1 MVVKKSQSATHLVK
15 DSKVEVCS
23 NEDGFKGA
31 WFPAKIID
39 SKPLI
44 PATKKKRKSFS
55 DGSSNSFSPTKAVVQ
70 YETLLSDDDP
80 DKPLTE
86 FVEMGQIR
94 PVPPDDNVDRPFEPG
109 DKVDA
114 FHLDAWWPGV
124 VIKREEDEYT
134 VGFMYPP
141 DLLVVRRSELRSHWD
156 LADGVWVRAKKEM
169 MMVSNFSPG
178 TAVEMNPDE
187 ERLFYAWFPAI
198 YLGQLGIDSFL
209 LQYKKSNN
217 SDVKIVVRGH
227 QIRPQPPNSTERD
240 FSLLDKVDAFHD
252 MGWWVGDITK
262 VLKGN
267 KYAVTL
273 SCTRQEKEFSLSELR
288 THMDWND
295 GGWAT
300 MSHGRWITEVRE
312 FHFRRGSEAQS
323 KHSCQSS
330 KRDYELQSCESF
342 GNSDVG
348 TPLRK
353 KTPCSRISVK
363 IQSKPLSP
371 CTDKLPYGKTKK
383 KLKMSPQPKDD
394 ATILTQPKDD
404 ATILSLYKKLK
415 GGHSDD
421 SLSLEK
427 PFARRTLVKTL
438 NKESPVINVLKI
450 AKQKV
455 RGLDDQALTHFKRKG
470 KKSSEIEKTG
480 EVNVGDEHVM
490 DNTES
495 SGIKSESEATG
506 GSHAEASCLLRME
519 GVGQNEDGV
528 SSAVEGNG
536 KLTALLV
543 EGEEHN
549 GGGSMAAD
557 CSNDIFEL
565 SMITRLDLKGEKH
578 DGTGVVAQVESTET
592 QVAKDK
598 GSEDAMVEE
607 EAVHSAMDID
617 KGITSITVGSSNP
630 AGISKQQSEVRQ
642 QVETGVIGSE
652 EAMREMETVNSTMDY
667 LTQEGQV
674 AVTGVLPKT
683 SAHDQ
688 PLSLCINEMHSVKTI
703 GGTSNPA
710 GTASQQN
717 EVNGRQVE
725 ISVTGNLDGT
735 PNQQN
740 EVNGRQ
746 VETGVT
752 DGADAEQNNMRQVE
766 TVDSPMGCLTKELQV
781 AVTGISKKA
790 SAHDQPFLLC
800 TSEMY
805 SVKPTEGS
813 SNPAETDNQQ
823 NEVTGTQVET
833 GVAVNIEQQDS
844 PDSPFVKSYPE
855 IWQKVESM
863 DAFRRYPQKPHFYP
877 LVKCGEL
884 SRESLAIAKML
895 TFASLVEKTSK
906 LNIEV
911 PDDFFDS
918 SFQELGDLET
928 FGFDVKGVRDRLNSL
943 LEMKVQLG
951 QLQDK
956 SKEVEIQIAEQTQ
969 ERKKHNEKISGVAK
983 QIKDLQDQLVVLMS
997 EDAAKGTEISRL
1009 QSEENAIAESIL
1021 STRRNFEKLSE
1032 AW

>member
-1 MVVKKSQSATHLVK
+1 MVVKKSQSATHLIK

-23 NEDGFKGA
+23 LEDGFKGA

-383 KLKMSPQPKDD
+383 KLKMS
-394 ATILTQPKDD
+394 LQPKDD

-427 PFARRTLVKTL
+427 PFARRTLIKTL

-519 GVGQNEDGV
+519 GVGQNEDGM

-598 GSEDAMVEE
+598 GSEDAMVKE

-642 QVETGVIGSE
+642 QVETGVTGSE

-703 GGTSNPA
+703 GNPA

-752 DGADAEQNNMRQVE
+752 DGADAEQNNNAVRQVE

-781 AVTGISKKA
+781 AVTGISEKA

-833 GVAVNIEQQDS
+833 GVTVNIEQQDS

-918 SFQELGDLET
+918 SFQELSDLET

-1009 QSEENAIAESIL
+1009 QSEENAITESIL
-1021 STRRNFEKLSE
+1021 STRCNFEKLSE

>member
-1 MVVKKSQSATHLVK
+1 MVVKKGQSATHLGK

-55 DGSSNSFSPTKAVVQ
+55 DGSSNSFSPTKAEVQ
-70 YETLLSDDDP
+70 YETLVSDVDP

-86 FVEMGQIR
+86 FVELGQIR

-124 VIKREEDEYT
+124 VIKREEDAYT

-141 DLLVVRRSELRSHWD
+141 DLLVLRRSELRSHWD

-217 SDVKIVVRGH
+217 SDDKIVVRGH

-240 FSLLDKVDAFHD
+240 FNLLDKVDAFHG

-288 THMDWND
+288 THMDWTD

-300 MSHGRWITEVRE
+300 MSHGKWITEVRE

-330 KRDYELQSCESF
+330 KRDYELQSCESY

-371 CTDKLPYGKTKK
+371 CTDKLPYGKTNK
-383 KLKMSPQPKDD
+383 KLKMSP
-394 ATILTQPKDD
+394 QPKDD

-450 AKQKV
+450 AKLKV

-470 KKSSEIEKTG
+470 KKRSEIEKTG
-480 EVNVGDEHVM
+480 EVNIGDEHVM

-506 GSHAEASCLLRME
+506 GSHAGASCLLPME

-528 SSAVEGNG
+528 TSAVEGNG
-536 KLTALLV
+536 KRTALLV

-592 QVAKDK
+592 QVAKYK

-607 EAVHSAMDID
+607 EAVYSAMDID

-630 AGISKQQSEVRQ
+630 AGISEQQSEVRK
-642 QVETGVIGSE
+642 QVETGVTGSE
-652 EAMREMETVNSTMDY
+652 EAMRETETVNSTTDY

-674 AVTGVLPKT
+674 VVTGVLPKP
-683 SAHDQ
+683 SAHNQ
-688 PLSLCINEMHSVKTI
+688 PLSLCINEVHSVKTI
-703 GGTSNPA
+703 GGTSNLV
-710 GTASQQN
+710 GTANQ
-717 EVNGRQVE
+717 EINGRQVE
-725 ISVTGNLDGT
+725 ISVTGNLAGT

-752 DGADAEQNNMRQVE
+752 DEADAEQNNMRQAE
-766 TVDSPMGCLTKELQV
+766 TVDSPMGCSTKELQV
-781 AVTGISKKA
+781 AVTGISEKA

-800 TSEMY
+800 TSEMH

-833 GVAVNIEQQDS
+833 GVTVNIEQQDS
-844 PDSPFVKSYPE
+844 PDLPFVKSYPE
-855 IWQKVESM
+855 IWEKVESM

-906 LNIEV
+906 VNIEV

-918 SFQELGDLET
+918 SFQEIGDLET
-928 FGFDVKGVRDRLNSL
+928 FGFDVKAVRDRLNSL

-956 SKEVEIQIAEQTQ
+956 SKEVEIQIAVQTQ

-1009 QSEENAIAESIL
+1009 QSEENAITESIL

>member
-383 KLKMSPQPKDD
+383 KLKMS
-394 ATILTQPKDD
+394 LQPKDD

-752 DGADAEQNNMRQVE
+752 DGADAEQNNNAVRQVE

-997 EDAAKGTEISRL
+997 EDAAKGIEISRL

>member
-1 MVVKKSQSATHLVK
+1 MVVKKSQSATHLIK

-23 NEDGFKGA
+23 LEDGFKGA

-383 KLKMSPQPKDD
+383 KLKMS
-394 ATILTQPKDD
+394 LQPKDD

-427 PFARRTLVKTL
+427 PFARRTLIKTL

-519 GVGQNEDGV
+519 GVGQNEDGM

-598 GSEDAMVEE
+598 GSEDAMVKE

-642 QVETGVIGSE
+642 QVETGVTGSE

-781 AVTGISKKA
+781 AVTGISEKA

-833 GVAVNIEQQDS
+833 GVTVNIEQQDS

-918 SFQELGDLET
+918 SFQELSDLET

-1009 QSEENAIAESIL
+1009 QSEENAITESIL
-1021 STRRNFEKLSE
+1021 STRCNFEKLSE

>member
-1 MVVKKSQSATHLVK
+1 MVVKKGQSATHLGK

-31 WFPAKIID
+31 WFPAKIVD

-44 PATKKKRKSFS
+44 PGTKKKRKSFS
-55 DGSSNSFSPTKAVVQ
+55 DSSSNSFSPTKAEVQ
-70 YETLLSDDDP
+70 YETLVSDVDP

-86 FVEMGQIR
+86 FVELGQIR

-124 VIKREEDEYT
+124 VIKREEDAYT

-141 DLLVVRRSELRSHWD
+141 DLLVLRRSELRSHWD

-217 SDVKIVVRGH
+217 SDDKIVVRGH

-240 FSLLDKVDAFHD
+240 FNLLDKVDAFHG

-288 THMDWND
+288 THMDWTD

-300 MSHGRWITEVRE
+300 MSHGKWITEVRE
-312 FHFRRGSEAQS
+312 FRFRRGSEAQS

-330 KRDYELQSCESF
+330 KRDYELQSCESY

-371 CTDKLPYGKTKK
+371 CTDKSPYGKTNK
-383 KLKMSPQPKDD
+383 KLKMSP
-394 ATILTQPKDD
+394 QPKDD

-450 AKQKV
+450 AKLKV

-506 GSHAEASCLLRME
+506 GSHAGASCLLPME

-578 DGTGVVAQVESTET
+578 DGTGVIAQVESTET
-592 QVAKDK
+592 QVAKDN
-598 GSEDAMVEE
+598 GSEDEMVEE
-607 EAVHSAMDID
+607 EAVHSAMDINE
-617 KGITSITVGSSNP
+617 GITSITVASINP

-642 QVETGVIGSE
+642 QVETGVTGSE
-652 EAMREMETVNSTMDY
+652 EAMRETETVNSTTDY

-683 SAHDQ
+683 SGHDQ

-703 GGTSNPA
+703 GGTSNSA
-710 GTASQQN
+710 GTANQQN

-725 ISVTGNLDGT
+725 ISVTGNLAGT

-752 DGADAEQNNMRQVE
+752 DEADAEQNSMRKVE
-766 TVDSPMGCLTKELQV
+766 TVDSPMGCSTKELQV
-781 AVTGISKKA
+781 AVTGISEKA

-800 TSEMY
+800 TSEMH

-813 SNPAETDNQQ
+813 SNPAKTDNRQ

-833 GVAVNIEQQDS
+833 SVTVNIEQQDG
-844 PDSPFVKSYPE
+844 PDFPFVKSYPE
-855 IWQKVESM
+855 IWEKVESM

-895 TFASLVEKTSK
+895 TFASLVEKTSTV
-906 LNIEV
+906 NIEV

-928 FGFDVKGVRDRLNSL
+928 FGFDVKAVRDRLNSL

-956 SKEVEIQIAEQTQ
+956 SKEVEIQIAVQTQ

-1009 QSEENAIAESIL
+1009 QSEENAITESIL

>member
-141 DLLVVRRSELRSHWD
+141 DLLVARRSELRSHWD

-300 MSHGRWITEVRE
+300 MSHGRWITEVRK
-312 FHFRRGSEAQS
+312 F
-323 KHSCQSS
+323 
-330 KRDYELQSCESF
+330 
-342 GNSDVG
+342 
-348 TPLRK
+348 
-353 KTPCSRISVK
+353 
-363 IQSKPLSP
+363 
-371 CTDKLPYGKTKK
+371 
-383 KLKMSPQPKDD
+383 
-394 ATILTQPKDD
+394 
-404 ATILSLYKKLK
+404 
-415 GGHSDD
+415 
-421 SLSLEK
+421 
-427 PFARRTLVKTL
+427 
-438 NKESPVINVLKI
+438 

-506 GSHAEASCLLRME
+506 GSHAEASCLLPME

-543 EGEEHN
+543 EGVYVKPT
-549 GGGSMAAD
+549 AF
-557 CSNDIFEL
+557 C
-565 SMITRLDLKGEKH
+565 EKH
-578 DGTGVVAQVESTET
+578 DGTGVVAQVESTWT

-598 GSEDAMVEE
+598 GSE
-607 EAVHSAMDID
+607 
-617 KGITSITVGSSNP
+617 
-630 AGISKQQSEVRQ
+630 
-642 QVETGVIGSE
+642 
-652 EAMREMETVNSTMDY
+652 EAMRETETVNSTTDY
-667 LTQEGQV
+667 LTQGQV

-710 GTASQQN
+710 
-717 EVNGRQVE
+717 
-725 ISVTGNLDGT
+725 
-735 PNQQN
+735 
-740 EVNGRQ
+740 
-746 VETGVT
+746 
-752 DGADAEQNNMRQVE
+752 
-766 TVDSPMGCLTKELQV
+766 
-781 AVTGISKKA
+781 
-790 SAHDQPFLLC
+790 
-800 TSEMY
+800 
-805 SVKPTEGS
+805 
-813 SNPAETDNQQ
+813 ETDNQQ

-833 GVAVNIEQQDS
+833 GVTVNIEQQES

-855 IWQKVESM
+855 IWEKVESM
-863 DAFRRYPQKPHFYP
+863 DVFRRYPQKPHFYP
-877 LVKCGEL
+877 LVKYGEL

-928 FGFDVKGVRDRLNSL
+928 FGFDVKAVRDRLNSL

-1009 QSEENAIAESIL
+1009 QSKENAIAESIL

>member
-1 MVVKKSQSATHLVK
+1 MVVKKGQSATHLGK

-55 DGSSNSFSPTKAVVQ
+55 DGSSNSFSPTMAEVQ
-70 YETLLSDDDP
+70 YDTLVSDVDP

-86 FVEMGQIR
+86 FVELGQIR

-124 VIKREEDEYT
+124 VIKREEDAYT

-141 DLLVVRRSELRSHWD
+141 DLLVLRRSELRSHWD

-178 TAVEMNPDE
+178 TALEMNPDE

-217 SDVKIVVRGH
+217 SDDKIVVRGH
-227 QIRPQPPNSTERD
+227 QIRPQPPKSTERD
-240 FSLLDKVDAFHD
+240 FNLLDKVDAFHG

-288 THMDWND
+288 THMDWTD

-300 MSHGRWITEVRE
+300 MSHGKWITEVRE

-330 KRDYELQSCESF
+330 KRDYELQSCESY
-342 GNSDVG
+342 GNSEVG

-371 CTDKLPYGKTKK
+371 CTDKLPYGKTNK
-383 KLKMSPQPKDD
+383 KLKMSP
-394 ATILTQPKDD
+394 QPKDD

-450 AKQKV
+450 AKLKV

-495 SGIKSESEATG
+495 SDIRSESEATG
-506 GSHAEASCLLRME
+506 GSHAGASCLLPME

-528 SSAVEGNG
+528 TSAVEGNG

-592 QVAKDK
+592 QVAKYK

-607 EAVHSAMDID
+607 EAVYSAMDID

-630 AGISKQQSEVRQ
+630 AGISEQQSEVRK
-642 QVETGVIGSE
+642 QVETGVTGSE
-652 EAMREMETVNSTMDY
+652 EAMRETETVNSTTDY

-674 AVTGVLPKT
+674 VVTGVLPKT

-688 PLSLCINEMHSVKTI
+688 PLSLCINEVHSVKTI
-703 GGTSNPA
+703 GGTSNLV
-710 GTASQQN
+710 GTANQ

-725 ISVTGNLDGT
+725 ISVTGNLAGT

-752 DGADAEQNNMRQVE
+752 DEADAEQNNNAVRQAE

-781 AVTGISKKA
+781 AVTGISEKA

-800 TSEMY
+800 TSEMH

-833 GVAVNIEQQDS
+833 GVTVNIEQQDS
-844 PDSPFVKSYPE
+844 PDLPFVKSYPE
-855 IWQKVESM
+855 IWEKVESM
-863 DAFRRYPQKPHFYP
+863 DAFRRYPQKPHFCP

-906 LNIEV
+906 VNIEV

-918 SFQELGDLET
+918 SFQEIGDLET
-928 FGFDVKGVRDRLNSL
+928 FGFDVKAVRDRLNSL

-956 SKEVEIQIAEQTQ
+956 SREVEIQIAEQTQ

-1009 QSEENAIAESIL
+1009 QSEENAITESIL

>member
-1 MVVKKSQSATHLVK
+1 MVVKKGQSATHLGK

-55 DGSSNSFSPTKAVVQ
+55 DGSSNSFSPTKAEVQ
-70 YETLLSDDDP
+70 YETLVSDVDP

-86 FVEMGQIR
+86 FVELGQIR

-124 VIKREEDEYT
+124 VIKREEDAYT

-141 DLLVVRRSELRSHWD
+141 DLLVLRRSELRSHWD

-217 SDVKIVVRGH
+217 SDDKIVVRGH

-240 FSLLDKVDAFHD
+240 FNLLDKVDAFHG

-288 THMDWND
+288 THMDWTD

-300 MSHGRWITEVRE
+300 MSHGKWITEVRE

-330 KRDYELQSCESF
+330 KRDYELQSCESY

-371 CTDKLPYGKTKK
+371 CTDKLPYGKTNK
-383 KLKMSPQPKDD
+383 KLKMSP
-394 ATILTQPKDD
+394 QPKDD

-450 AKQKV
+450 AKLKV

-506 GSHAEASCLLRME
+506 GSHAGASCLLPME

-528 SSAVEGNG
+528 TSAVEGNG

-592 QVAKDK
+592 QVAKYK

-607 EAVHSAMDID
+607 EAVYSAMDID

-630 AGISKQQSEVRQ
+630 AGISEQQSEVRK
-642 QVETGVIGSE
+642 QVETGVTGSE
-652 EAMREMETVNSTMDY
+652 EAMRETETVNSTTDY

-674 AVTGVLPKT
+674 VVTGVLPKT

-688 PLSLCINEMHSVKTI
+688 PLSLCINEVHSVKTI
-703 GGTSNPA
+703 GGTSNLV
-710 GTASQQN
+710 GTANQ

-725 ISVTGNLDGT
+725 ISVTGNLAGT

-752 DGADAEQNNMRQVE
+752 DEADAEQNNMRQAE

-781 AVTGISKKA
+781 AVTGISEKA

-800 TSEMY
+800 TSEMH

-833 GVAVNIEQQDS
+833 GVTVNIEQQDS
-844 PDSPFVKSYPE
+844 PDLPFVKSYPE
-855 IWQKVESM
+855 IWEKVESM

-906 LNIEV
+906 VNIEV

-918 SFQELGDLET
+918 SFQEIGDLET
-928 FGFDVKGVRDRLNSL
+928 FGFDVKAVRDRLNSL

-956 SKEVEIQIAEQTQ
+956 SREVEIQIAEQTQ

-1009 QSEENAIAESIL
+1009 QSEENAITESIL

>member
-1 MVVKKSQSATHLVK
+1 MVVKKGQSATHLGK

-55 DGSSNSFSPTKAVVQ
+55 DGSSNSFSPTKAEVQ
-70 YETLLSDDDP
+70 YETLVSDVDP

-86 FVEMGQIR
+86 FVELGQIR

-124 VIKREEDEYT
+124 VIKREEDAYT

-141 DLLVVRRSELRSHWD
+141 DLLVLRRSELRSHWD

-217 SDVKIVVRGH
+217 SDDKIVVRGH

-240 FSLLDKVDAFHD
+240 FNLLDKVDAFHG

-288 THMDWND
+288 THMDWTD

-300 MSHGRWITEVRE
+300 MSHGKWITEVRE

-330 KRDYELQSCESF
+330 KRDYELQSCESY

-371 CTDKLPYGKTKK
+371 CTDKLPYGKTNK
-383 KLKMSPQPKDD
+383 KLKMSP
-394 ATILTQPKDD
+394 QPKDD

-450 AKQKV
+450 AKLKV

-506 GSHAEASCLLRME
+506 GSHAGASCLLPME

-528 SSAVEGNG
+528 TSAVEGNG

-592 QVAKDK
+592 QVAKYK

-607 EAVHSAMDID
+607 EAVYSAMDID

-630 AGISKQQSEVRQ
+630 AGISEQQSEVRK
-642 QVETGVIGSE
+642 QVETGVTGSE
-652 EAMREMETVNSTMDY
+652 EAMRETETVNSTTDY

-674 AVTGVLPKT
+674 VVTGVLPKT

-688 PLSLCINEMHSVKTI
+688 PLSLCINEVHSVKTI
-703 GGTSNPA
+703 GGTSNLV
-710 GTASQQN
+710 GTANQ

-725 ISVTGNLDGT
+725 ISVTGNLAGT

-752 DGADAEQNNMRQVE
+752 DEADAEQNNNAVRQAE

-781 AVTGISKKA
+781 AVTGISEKA

-800 TSEMY
+800 TSEMH

-833 GVAVNIEQQDS
+833 GVTVNIEQQDS
-844 PDSPFVKSYPE
+844 PDLPFVKSYPE
-855 IWQKVESM
+855 IWEKVESM

-906 LNIEV
+906 VNIEV

-918 SFQELGDLET
+918 SFQEIGDLET
-928 FGFDVKGVRDRLNSL
+928 FGFDVKAVRDRLNSL

-956 SKEVEIQIAEQTQ
+956 SREVEIQIAEQTQ

-1009 QSEENAIAESIL
+1009 QSEENAITESIL

>member
-1 MVVKKSQSATHLVK
+1 MVVKKGQSATHLGK

-55 DGSSNSFSPTKAVVQ
+55 DGSSNSFSPTMAEVQ
-70 YETLLSDDDP
+70 YDTLVSDVDP

-86 FVEMGQIR
+86 FVELGQIR

-124 VIKREEDEYT
+124 VIKREEDAYT

-141 DLLVVRRSELRSHWD
+141 DLLVLRRSELRSHWD

-178 TAVEMNPDE
+178 TALEMNPDE

-217 SDVKIVVRGH
+217 SDDKIVVRGH
-227 QIRPQPPNSTERD
+227 QIRPQPPKSTERD
-240 FSLLDKVDAFHD
+240 FNLLDKVDAFHG

-288 THMDWND
+288 THMDWTD

-300 MSHGRWITEVRE
+300 MSHGKWITEVRE

-330 KRDYELQSCESF
+330 KRDYELQSCESY
-342 GNSDVG
+342 GNSEVG

-371 CTDKLPYGKTKK
+371 CTDKLPYGKTNK
-383 KLKMSPQPKDD
+383 KLKMSP
-394 ATILTQPKDD
+394 QPKDD

-450 AKQKV
+450 AKLKV

-495 SGIKSESEATG
+495 SDIRSESEATG
-506 GSHAEASCLLRME
+506 GSHAGASCLLPME

-528 SSAVEGNG
+528 TSAVEGNG

-592 QVAKDK
+592 QVAKYK

-607 EAVHSAMDID
+607 EAVYSAMDID

-630 AGISKQQSEVRQ
+630 AGISEQQSEVRK
-642 QVETGVIGSE
+642 QVETGVTGSE
-652 EAMREMETVNSTMDY
+652 EAMRETETVNSTTDY

-674 AVTGVLPKT
+674 VVTGVLPKT

-688 PLSLCINEMHSVKTI
+688 PLSLCINEVHSVKTI
-703 GGTSNPA
+703 GGTSNLV
-710 GTASQQN
+710 GTANQ

-725 ISVTGNLDGT
+725 ISVTGNLAGT

-752 DGADAEQNNMRQVE
+752 DEADAEQNNMRQAE

-781 AVTGISKKA
+781 AVTGISEKA

-800 TSEMY
+800 TSEMH

-833 GVAVNIEQQDS
+833 GVTVNIEQQDS
-844 PDSPFVKSYPE
+844 PDLPFVKSYPE
-855 IWQKVESM
+855 IWEKVESM
-863 DAFRRYPQKPHFYP
+863 DAFRRYPQKPHFCP

-906 LNIEV
+906 VNIEV

-918 SFQELGDLET
+918 SFQEIGDLET
-928 FGFDVKGVRDRLNSL
+928 FGFDVKAVRDRLNSL

-956 SKEVEIQIAEQTQ
+956 SREVEIQIAEQTQ

-1009 QSEENAIAESIL
+1009 QSEENAITESIL

>member
-1 MVVKKSQSATHLVK
+1 MVVKKSQSATHLIK

-94 PVPPDDNVDRPFEPG
+94 PVPPDDNVNRPFEPG

-383 KLKMSPQPKDD
+383 KLKMS
-394 ATILTQPKDD
+394 LQPKDD

-557 CSNDIFEL
+557 SSNDIFEL

-598 GSEDAMVEE
+598 GSEDAMVKE

-642 QVETGVIGSE
+642 QVETGVTGSE

-752 DGADAEQNNMRQVE
+752 DGADAEQNNNAVRQVE

-781 AVTGISKKA
+781 AVTGISEKA

-813 SNPAETDNQQ
+813 S
-823 NEVTGTQVET
+823 TQVET
-833 GVAVNIEQQDS
+833 GVTVNIEQQDS

-877 LVKCGEL
+877 LIKCGEL

-1009 QSEENAIAESIL
+1009 QSEENAITESIL

>member
-1 MVVKKSQSATHLVK
+1 MVVKKSQSATHLIK

-23 NEDGFKGA
+23 LEDGFKGA

-383 KLKMSPQPKDD
+383 KLKMS
-394 ATILTQPKDD
+394 LQPKDD

-427 PFARRTLVKTL
+427 PFARRTLIKTL

-519 GVGQNEDGV
+519 GVGQNEDGM

-598 GSEDAMVEE
+598 GSEDAMVKE

-642 QVETGVIGSE
+642 QVETGVTGSE

-752 DGADAEQNNMRQVE
+752 DGADAEQNNNAVRQVE

-781 AVTGISKKA
+781 AVTGISEKA

-833 GVAVNIEQQDS
+833 GVTVNIEQQDS

-918 SFQELGDLET
+918 SFQELSDLET

-1009 QSEENAIAESIL
+1009 QSEENAITESIL
-1021 STRRNFEKLSE
+1021 STRCNFEKLSE